1 MDTTAWAV
9 NELVSSLDMA
19 KSIYDRF
26 GFGLP
31 NRTKRP
37 DSDSTLGSGILIGL
51 DLNLSVQACQNLS
64 MNNRT

>member
-51 DLNLSVQACQNLS
+51 DLNLSV
-64 MNNRT
+64 